1 MPNSLKNIYD
11 IYELLADYFSKIRKI
26 KKKRKKFKE
35 KKTGV
40 LIGIF
45 QKENMHFNFSCKL
58 K

>member
-1 MPNSLKNIYD
+1 MPNSIKNIYD
-11 IYELLADYFSKIRKI
+11 IYKLLVDYFSKRKKK

-40 LIGIF
+40 LIGLF
-45 QKENMHFNFSCKL
+45 QKENRRFNFSCKL